1 MKGEMLSNMLMLAT
15 YKHAGQV
22 DKSGQPYILHPIT
35 VMQLLYTDDEELQ
48 CIALGHDLLE
58 DTNVTVQALQE
69 HFTPRV
75 VEGILALTRP
85 PGLSYY
91 LYMAQVKTNPDA
103 IRVKLCDLQHNLDPS
118 RKYVL
123 PFSLKRR
130 YINFMHELRAL
141 RSGCT
146 CPDFAAMG
154 RSDGRTFC
162 GLCGKERS

>member
-1 MKGEMLSNMLMLAT
+1 MKGRMLSNMLMLAT

-22 DKSGQPYILHPIT
+22 DKSGQPYILHPLT

-48 CIALGHDLLE
+48 CIALGHDLVE
-58 DTNVTVQALQE
+58 DTDISFYALE
-69 HFTPRV
+69 NLGFSDRV
-75 VEGILALTRP
+75 VRAIYALTRP
-85 PGLSYY
+85 EGMIYVEY
-91 LYMAQVKTNPDA
+91 KEQVKTNPDA

-141 RSGCT
+141 QS
-146 CPDFAAMG
+146 
-154 RSDGRTFC
+154 
-162 GLCGKERS
+162 